1 MTRTQ
6 IIFLRSV
13 DFASGA
19 YEIWNQRHDT
29 VIVAAPAAPGP
40 DSFIFEFNEILLTD
54 KVYRL

>member
-29 VIVAAPAAPGP
+29 AIVAAPGP